1 MSLRGFRLVKFWEN
15 QSAAMDR
22 NETSRKRKKHLPNPI
37 FTRSSSRSQ
46 IHEGED
52 DADGDDL
59 RILIKDLRTK
69 RVFSPDA
76 SALCNLNLE
85 PDLGIS
91 YETQRQKNDDLPE
104 PEVEVSLSGITVR
117 EIPPPGIDK
126 CLGAANIHNNV
137 STTKSV
143 RLDSL

>member
-1 MSLRGFRLVKFWEN
+1 
-15 QSAAMDR
+15 MDR

-37 FTRSSSRSQ
+37 FTRSSGRSQ
-46 IHEGED
+46 IHED
-52 DADGDDL
+52 DADADDL

-104 PEVEVSLSGITVR
+104 PEVEVSLSAITVR

>member
-1 MSLRGFRLVKFWEN
+1 
-15 QSAAMDR
+15 MDR

-37 FTRSSSRSQ
+37 FTRSSRSQ
-46 IHEGED
+46 IHED
-52 DADGDDL
+52 DADADADDL

-85 PDLGIS
+85 PELGIS
-91 YETQRQKNDDLPE
+91 YETQSQKNDDLAE
-104 PEVEVSLSGITVR
+104 PEVEVSLSGITFR
-117 EIPPPGIDK
+117 EIPPPGIGK

-143 RLDSL
+143 TLDSQ

>member
-37 FTRSSSRSQ
+37 FTRSSGRSQ
-46 IHEGED
+46 IHED
-52 DADGDDL
+52 DADADDL

-91 YETQRQKNDDLPE
+91 YETQRQENDDLPE
-104 PEVEVSLSGITVR
+104 PEVEVSLSGVTVR

-143 RLDSL
+143 RLHSL

>member
-1 MSLRGFRLVKFWEN
+1 
-15 QSAAMDR
+15 MDR

-37 FTRSSSRSQ
+37 FTRSSGRSQ
-46 IHEGED
+46 IHED
-52 DADGDDL
+52 DADADDL

-69 RVFSPDA
+69 RVFSPEA

>member
-1 MSLRGFRLVKFWEN
+1 MKLWEN

-37 FTRSSSRSQ
+37 FTRSSRSQ
-46 IHEGED
+46 IHEHEDED
-52 DADGDDL
+52 DANADADDL

-91 YETQRQKNDDLPE
+91 YETQSQKEDLPE
-104 PEVEVSLSGITVR
+104 PEVEVSLSGITIR

>member
-37 FTRSSSRSQ
+37 FTRSSGRSQ
-46 IHEGED
+46 IHEDED
-52 DADGDDL
+52 DADDL

-91 YETQRQKNDDLPE
+91 YETQRQENDDLPE
-104 PEVEVSLSGITVR
+104 PEVEVSLSGVTVR

-143 RLDSL
+143 RLHSL